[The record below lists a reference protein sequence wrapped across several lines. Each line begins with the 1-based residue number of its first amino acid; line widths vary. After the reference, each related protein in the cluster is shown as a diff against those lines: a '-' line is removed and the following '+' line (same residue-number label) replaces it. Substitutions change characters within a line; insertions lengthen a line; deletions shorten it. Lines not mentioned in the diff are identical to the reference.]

1 MKMKRMVACVLALL
15 LVVSLLPMAA
25 MAEPNTHERIEE
37 EETYDYNEATNV
49 TNYGTVTNNY
59 ADPRTSPAPSITPS
73 IKDNNGTVVYNG
85 GSSDS
90 DKGTVVN
97 NNSGGTVVNNKP
109 TGTVEY
115 NYGLVTNNTGTVNNN
130 ESGGTVE
137 INGGKI
143 KTNNGTVGKKE
154 DGQVVAGS
162 GNNNAIVA
170 NCGTVISN
178 NENGTVGT
186 NTADGKIEI
195 NDGKIQ
201 TNNGTVGKKEDG
213 QVVAGSGNN
222 NAIDANCGTVIS
234 NNEYGTVGTN
244 TADGKIEIN
253 DGTVGIY
260 NDDIKPVPNTGNY
273 GTIGINN
280 GTVTFNQNGATIGI
294 NNKSVAFNQ
303 NGATIGTNNGKVA
316 SNYGT
321 VETNAID
328 GVVNNYN
335 PGEIAARSLDNGDAA
350 APEEKPNVDG
360 VGTNFGTVVDKTSD
374 TEKTYYGLSWGD
386 SVEKLNSIESFV
398 VSGDERNLDEIAN
411 GIKRDGYKMTGYTA
425 YSRKDGENTAITE
438 TKNYSMKAPT
448 WLQILWKKIVKPA
461 SDEPEVK
468 TVQNNIPTSL
478 SADQVKVGAY
488 VRRGNLL
495 FRIIEVTDN
504 DIRVATVG
512 KLSEEDLADMLG
524 FLKQHLSDAQI
535 AKING
540 EPALLEQELVTYFFG
555 DSYEHIAFRA
565 ARDLF
570 A

>member
-1 MKMKRMVACVLALL
+1 MKGKQLLASMLALL
-15 LVVSLLPMAA
+15 LVVSLLPMTA
-25 MAEPNTHERIEE
+25 MAEANKYTRIEADAKF
-37 EETYDYNEATNV
+37 DYNEATNV

-59 ADPRTSPAPSITPS
+59 ADPRTSPAPTETPS
-73 IKDNNGTVVYNG
+73 IQENNGTVVNNG

-162 GNNNAIVA
+162 GNNNAIDA

-186 NTADGKIEI
+186 NTATGE
-195 NDGKIQ
+195 
-201 TNNGTVGKKEDG
+201 
-213 QVVAGSGNN
+213 
-222 NAIDANCGTVIS
+222 
-234 NNEYGTVGTN
+234 
-244 TADGKIEIN
+244 IEIN
-253 DGTVGIY
+253 DGTVGNY
-260 NDDIKPVPNTGNY
+260 HDDFKPVPNTGNY

-328 GVVNNYN
+328 GVVYN
-335 PGEIAARSLDNGDAA
+335 EDTFPGIASRSNDNGDAA

-360 VGTNFGTVVDKTSD
+360 VDTNFGTVFDKTEEG
-374 TEKTYYGLSWGD
+374 TITTYYGLSWGD

-398 VSGDERNLDEIAN
+398 VSGDEKNLDEIAN
-411 GIKRDGYKMTGYTA
+411 GIKRDGCKMTSYTA
-425 YSRKDGENTAITE
+425 YSRQNGEDTAITE
-438 TKNYSMKAPT
+438 TKNYFVNAPT
-448 WLQILWKKIVKPA
+448 WLQILWKKIVKPT
-461 SDEPEVK
+461 SDEPEAK
-468 TVQNNIPTSL
+468 TVQNSIPTSL
-478 SADQVKVGAY
+478 SADHVKVGAY
-488 VRRGNLL
+488 VRRGNMT

-512 KLSEEDLADMLG
+512 KLSEEDLADMMG
-524 FLKQHLSDAQI
+524 FLKQHLSD

>member
-143 KTNNGTVGKKE
+143 K
-154 DGQVVAGS
+154 
-162 GNNNAIVA
+162 
-170 NCGTVISN
+170 
-178 NENGTVGT
+178 
-186 NTADGKIEI
+186 
-195 NDGKIQ
+195 

>member
-1 MKMKRMVACVLALL
+1 M
-15 LVVSLLPMAA
+15 
-25 MAEPNTHERIEE
+25 
-37 EETYDYNEATNV
+37 
-49 TNYGTVTNNY
+49 
-59 ADPRTSPAPSITPS
+59 
-73 IKDNNGTVVYNG
+73 
-85 GSSDS
+85 
-90 DKGTVVN
+90 
-97 NNSGGTVVNNKP
+97 
-109 TGTVEY
+109 
-115 NYGLVTNNTGTVNNN
+115 
-130 ESGGTVE
+130 
-137 INGGKI
+137 
-143 KTNNGTVGKKE
+143 
-154 DGQVVAGS
+154 
-162 GNNNAIVA
+162 
-170 NCGTVISN
+170 
-178 NENGTVGT
+178 GT
-186 NTADGKIEI
+186 NTA
-195 NDGKIQ
+195 
-201 TNNGTVGKKEDG
+201 T
-213 QVVAGSGNN
+213 
-222 NAIDANCGTVIS
+222 
-234 NNEYGTVGTN
+234 
-244 TADGKIEIN
+244 GKIEIN
-253 DGTVGIY
+253 DGTVGRC
-260 NDDIKPVPNTGNY
+260 DDELKLVPNTGNY

-280 GTVTFNQNGATIGI
+280 KSVTFNQNGATIGI

-303 NGATIGTNNGKVA
+303 NGATIGTNNGTVA

-328 GVVNNYN
+328 GVVYN
-335 PGEIAARSLDNGDAA
+335 EDTFPGIASRSNDNGDAA

-360 VGTNFGTVVDKTSD
+360 VGTNFGTVFDKTEEG
-374 TEKTYYGLSWGD
+374 TTTTYYGLSWGD

-398 VSGDERNLDEIAN
+398 VSGDERNPDEIAN

-425 YSRKDGENTAITE
+425 YSRKKGENTAITE
-438 TKNYSMKAPT
+438 TKNYSMDAPT

-461 SDEPEVK
+461 SDEPEAK
-468 TVQNNIPTSL
+468 TVQNSIPTSL

>member
-1 MKMKRMVACVLALL
+1 MKMKRMVASVLALL
-15 LVVSLLPMAA
+15 LVVSLLPMTAL
-25 MAEPNTHERIEE
+25 AEGTFDQTDGKIEE
-37 EETYDYNEATNV
+37 GQEFNYNEAQNV
-49 TNYGTVTNNY
+49 TNYGTVTNN
-59 ADPRTSPAPSITPS
+59 TWGSEQSPLPVS
-73 IKDNNGTVVYNG
+73 IKDNYGTVVNNG
-85 GSSDS
+85 GYAD
-90 DKGTVVN
+90 DHKGTVVN
-97 NNSGGTVVNNKP
+97 NHAGATVGNNKP
-109 TGTVEY
+109 TGIVE
-115 NYGLVTNNTGTVNNN
+115 NNSGLVTNNTGIVENNDGLVTNNTGTVNNN
-130 ESGGTVE
+130 KSGGTVK
-137 INGGKI
+137 ING
-143 KTNNGTVGKKE
+143 
-154 DGQVVAGS
+154 
-162 GNNNAIVA
+162 
-170 NCGTVISN
+170 
-178 NENGTVGT
+178 
-186 NTADGKIEI
+186 
-195 NDGKIQ
+195 GKIQ

-234 NNEYGTVGTN
+234 NNENGTVGTN
-244 TADGKIEIN
+244 TATGRIEIN
-253 DGTVGIY
+253 DGTVGRCD
-260 NDDIKPVPNTGNY
+260 DDIKPVSNAGNY

-303 NGATIGTNNGKVA
+303 NGATIGTNNGTVV

-360 VGTNFGTVVDKTSD
+360 VGTNFGTVVDKTEEG
-374 TEKTYYGLSWGD
+374 TITTYYGLSWGD

-398 VSGDERNLDEIAN
+398 EKDAKKNLDEIAN

-425 YSRKDGENTAITE
+425 YSRKNGKNTAITE
-438 TKNYSMKAPT
+438 TETKNYVMDAPT

-468 TVQNNIPTSL
+468 TVQNSIPTSL

-535 AKING
+535 AKIIG

>member
-1 MKMKRMVACVLALL
+1 MKGKRLVATMLALL

-37 EETYDYNEATNV
+37 EETYVYNEATNV

-97 NNSGGTVVNNKP
+97 NNSGGTVENNNPEGTVVNNYGLVGQKDADGNLITNGSSGNSGTVKNNMTGGIVTNN
-109 TGTVEY
+109 TGTV
-115 NYGLVTNNTGTVNNN
+115 NNNSGLVTNNTGTVNNN

-162 GNNNAIVA
+162 GNNNAIDA

-178 NENGTVGT
+178 NKNGTVGT

-195 NDGKIQ
+195 N
-201 TNNGTVGKKEDG
+201 
-213 QVVAGSGNN
+213 
-222 NAIDANCGTVIS
+222 
-234 NNEYGTVGTN
+234 
-244 TADGKIEIN
+244 
-253 DGTVGIY
+253 
-260 NDDIKPVPNTGNY
+260 
-273 GTIGINN
+273 N
-280 GTVTFNQNGATIGI
+280 GTVTINGE
-294 NNKSVAFNQ
+294 N
-303 NGATIGTNNGKVA
+303 ATIGTNNGKVV

-398 VSGDERNLDEIAN
+398 VSGDKRNLDEIAS
-411 GIKRDGYKMTGYTA
+411 GVTRDGYKMTGYKA
-425 YSRKDGENTAITE
+425 YERMDGKDSQITGDT
-438 TKNYSMKAPT
+438 TKYSMSAPV

-461 SDEPEVK
+461 SDEPEAK
-468 TVQNNIPTSL
+468 TVQNSIPTSL

-524 FLKQHLSDAQI
+524 CLKKHLSDAQI
-535 AKING
+535 AKIIG

>member
-1 MKMKRMVACVLALL
+1 MKMKRMVASVLALL
-15 LVVSLLPMAA
+15 LVVSLLPMTAL
-25 MAEPNTHERIEE
+25 AEGTFDQTDGKIEE
-37 EETYDYNEATNV
+37 GQEFNYNEAQNV
-49 TNYGTVTNNY
+49 TNYGTVTNN
-59 ADPRTSPAPSITPS
+59 TWGSEQSPLPVS
-73 IKDNNGTVVYNG
+73 IKDNY
-85 GSSDS
+85 
-90 DKGTVVN
+90 GTVVN
-97 NNSGGTVVNNKP
+97 NGGYVHQGTVVNNHADATVVNNKP
-109 TGTVEY
+109 TGIVV
-115 NYGLVTNNTGTVNNN
+115 NNDGLVTNNTGTVNNN
-130 ESGGTVE
+130 KSGGTVE
-137 INGGKI
+137 ING
-143 KTNNGTVGKKE
+143 
-154 DGQVVAGS
+154 
-162 GNNNAIVA
+162 
-170 NCGTVISN
+170 
-178 NENGTVGT
+178 
-186 NTADGKIEI
+186 
-195 NDGKIQ
+195 GKIQ

-234 NNEYGTVGTN
+234 NNENGTVGTN

-253 DGTVGIY
+253 DGTVGNY
-260 NDDIKPVPNTGNY
+260 HDDFKLVPNTGNY

-280 GTVTFNQNGATIGI
+280 GTVT
-294 NNKSVAFNQ
+294 FNQ

-328 GVVNNYN
+328 GVVYN
-335 PGEIAARSLDNGDAA
+335 EDTFPEIASRSNDNGDAA

-360 VGTNFGTVVDKTSD
+360 VDTNFGTVFDKTEEG
-374 TEKTYYGLSWGD
+374 TTTTYYGLSWGD

-398 VSGDERNLDEIAN
+398 EKDAKRNLDEIAN
-411 GIKRDGYKMTGYTA
+411 GIKRDGYKMTSYTA

-555 DSYEHIAFRA
+555 GTFEHISFYA
-565 ARDLF
+565 APDLF